1 MTHMNALGDPQHDVM
16 DIEVPGRGSAR
27 QSDSEIDPDIRVDHS
42 VPRGVESLVEI
53 REIQLEK
60 IDLKEEV
67 LRSLAELHSG
77 LLANLNLVRDVSK
90 RPCKHTA
97 RVSLGSS
104 QRNADGRTEEYN
116 FLIGRMLNKAET
128 FVSILKISLLQF
140 LESQARDLVVLH
152 QSLIVLMKIKTLE
165 MRSLRGTTRQCP
177 IDPIWSPLKFLQV
190 RSP

>member
-1 MTHMNALGDPQHDVM
+1 MTHMNAR
-16 DIEVPGRGSAR
+16 RGSAR

-67 LRSLAELHSG
+67 LRSPAELHSG
-77 LLANLNLVRDVSK
+77 LLADLNLVRDVSK
-90 RPCKHTA
+90 CPCKHTA

-128 FVSILKISLLQF
+128 FVSILQNFAPPVPGEPSSGLSGSPP
-140 LESQARDLVVLH
+140 ESD
-152 QSLIVLMKIKTLE
+152 
-165 MRSLRGTTRQCP
+165 RSDEDQDIRNAFT
-177 IDPIWSPLKFLQV
+177 S
-190 RSP
+190 